1 MNKTQIQQI
10 HKKQSQKINDT
21 MLRESDMVEALVV
34 VSDVERAEDSS
45 AEVAEA
51 VLDEAVGKR
60 FF

>member
-34 VSDVERAEDSS
+34 VSDVEWAEDSS

>member
-1 MNKTQIQQI
+1 MNKTQI
-10 HKKQSQKINDT
+10 HKKRSQKINDT

-34 VSDVERAEDSS
+34 VSDVEWVEDSS

-51 VLDEAVGKR
+51 VSGEAVGKR

>member
-1 MNKTQIQQI
+1 MNKTQI
-10 HKKQSQKINDT
+10 HKKRSQKINDT

-34 VSDVERAEDSS
+34 VSDVEWAEDSS

>member
-1 MNKTQIQQI
+1 
-10 HKKQSQKINDT
+10 
-21 MLRESDMVEALVV
+21 LVV